1 MMRDRPVVN
10 GYGELVTKLRELV
23 GNIYYGGCM
32 KFSISSLNREY
43 CSIYVNKIK
52 VK

>member
-1 MMRDRPVVN
+1 MMRDRPVLN

-23 GNIYYGGCM
+23 GDIYNGGCM
-32 KFSISSLNREY
+32 ISGLWED
-43 CSIYVNKIK
+43 CMHLQFET

>member
-23 GNIYYGGCM
+23 GDVYYGGCM
-32 KFSISSLNREY
+32 ISGMWEGCMHFLFET
-43 CSIYVNKIK
+43 